1 MKDELIN
8 AIQPNCLI
16 PFTLMALWLDSVV
29 LPNDST
35 GAVRQQIKTGL
46 RSNGA
51 LTQSSWELLINN
63 VQFGATPP
71 INKNTALQWIATNGN
86 PTCSQLKI
94 FINTFEVGA
103 MQYFK
108 VMYPVLDLVELNIK
122 TGYQNDY
129 QSKVWNKRISHVLG
143 GNEIQMNIM
152 LMQLYISNWDLI
164 KDCKPYLVLERY
176 LPKKAN
182 GQAFVQ
188 APNDPEVFNPK
199 NKARKSGW
207 KRDRTLMHLGK
218 QYYDGWSQDH
228 VLITETNMYRPNFIP
243 LTAKYMTLDI
253 YAENYVRQTIKGN
266 KAFKFISGNTNKM
279 NNNERLNIK
288 VPMRARIGAMVNGKE
303 IFSKPLI
310 YFSIFAKVMSSAQ
323 GREVQIQFGE

>member
-29 LPNDST
+29 LQNDGT

-94 FINTFEVGA
+94 FINTFDVGA

-143 GNEIQMNIM
+143 GNEFQMNIM

-164 KDCKPYLVLERY
+164 KDCQPYLVLERY
-176 LPKKAN
+176 LPKKSN
-182 GQAFVQ
+182 GQTFVQ

-199 NKARKSGW
+199 N
-207 KRDRTLMHLGK
+207 L
-218 QYYDGWSQDH
+218 
-228 VLITETNMYRPNFIP
+228 
-243 LTAKYMTLDI
+243 
-253 YAENYVRQTIKGN
+253 
-266 KAFKFISGNTNKM
+266 AFLS
-279 NNNERLNIK
+279 
-288 VPMRARIGAMVNGKE
+288 
-303 IFSKPLI
+303 
-310 YFSIFAKVMSSAQ
+310 
-323 GREVQIQFGE
+323 

>member
-29 LPNDST
+29 LQNDGT

-71 INKNTALQWIATNGN
+71 INKNTALNWIATNGN

-94 FINTFEVGA
+94 FINTFDVGA

-122 TGYQNDY
+122 TNYIVDY
-129 QSKVWNKRISHVLG
+129 TYKVWQKRVTHV
-143 GNEIQMNIM
+143 
-152 LMQLYISNWDLI
+152 
-164 KDCKPYLVLERY
+164 
-176 LPKKAN
+176 
-182 GQAFVQ
+182 
-188 APNDPEVFNPK
+188 
-199 NKARKSGW
+199 
-207 KRDRTLMHLGK
+207 
-218 QYYDGWSQDH
+218 
-228 VLITETNMYRPNFIP
+228 
-243 LTAKYMTLDI
+243 
-253 YAENYVRQTIKGN
+253 
-266 KAFKFISGNTNKM
+266 
-279 NNNERLNIK
+279 
-288 VPMRARIGAMVNGKE
+288 
-303 IFSKPLI
+303 
-310 YFSIFAKVMSSAQ
+310 SSAGQ
-323 GREVQIQFGE
+323 EYQLIS